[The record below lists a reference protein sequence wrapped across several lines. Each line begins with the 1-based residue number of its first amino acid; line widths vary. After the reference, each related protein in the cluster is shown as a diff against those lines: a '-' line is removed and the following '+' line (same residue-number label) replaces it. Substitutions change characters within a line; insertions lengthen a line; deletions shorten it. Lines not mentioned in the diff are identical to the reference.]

1 MGLMVNDLNG
11 AIRKLDGLRV
21 ALVDARPLVD
31 PSEDLLV
38 PNERV
43 LWLGDPMGLIGE
55 VKETAGNTLLLEDV
69 EETDTLS
76 DGETEVE
83 VVVDDELGGGP
94 LGDELWL
101 RAIPAVIVLA
111 SLEEGSVELEVMVN
125 RECFIFYVRTM
136 E

>member
-1 MGLMVNDLNG
+1 MVNDLNG
-11 AIRKLDGLRV
+11 AIRKLDGLGV

-111 SLEEGSVELEVMVN
+111 SLEEGSIELELMVN
-125 RECFIFYVRTM
+125 RGCFIFYVRPT